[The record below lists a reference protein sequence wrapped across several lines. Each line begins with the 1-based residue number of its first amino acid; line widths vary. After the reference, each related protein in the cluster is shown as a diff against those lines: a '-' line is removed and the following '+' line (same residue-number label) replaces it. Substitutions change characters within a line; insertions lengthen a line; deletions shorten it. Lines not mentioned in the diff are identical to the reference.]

1 MFQYFIALKEEEGW
15 NLIRPIYRELDES
28 VNLGKESKFLSGF
41 HSEKKAHIK
50 FILSTV
56 KLPLLKRSL

>member
-1 MFQYFIALKEEEGW
+1 MFQYFIALKEEEAS
-15 NLIRPIYRELDES
+15 NLLRHVCRELDES

-50 FILSTV
+50 LS
-56 KLPLLKRSL
+56 

>member
-1 MFQYFIALKEEEGW
+1 MFQYFIALKEEEAW

-28 VNLGKESKFLSGF
+28 VNLGKEFLSGF